1 MWPLYFLFNKILNTD
16 EEQESDGDCLS
27 FVNSYPFEQRPSS
40 ARCHEAVL
48 PRSYFVEVPHIK
60 QLDCWD
66 CGLACVLMVL
76 ETLGITT
83 CDFQALMELCPTH
96 SIWTID
102 LAYLLHKFN
111 VSFSFFTITVGA
123 NPSYSFETFYK
134 EQLPND
140 LLRVDTLFKKAREAG
155 INIECRSIGGK
166 DISYLILSGKFIAI
180 ALVDQRKLSQPWS
193 ENLSV
198 SGFSGSNSCY
208 TGHYVVICGYDTD
221 ADEFEIRD
229 PASFRK
235 NVRISSKCLEEAR
248 KCFGTDEDLLL
259 ISLEKSVK
267 QNSPSPQG
275 PQLPSNVNLDL

>member
-1 MWPLYFLFNKILNTD
+1 
-16 EEQESDGDCLS
+16 
-27 FVNSYPFEQRPSS
+27 
-40 ARCHEAVL
+40 
-48 PRSYFVEVPHIK
+48 
-60 QLDCWD
+60 
-66 CGLACVLMVL
+66 MVL

-83 CDFQALMELCPTH
+83 CDFQALMELCSTN

-111 VSFSFFTITVGA
+111 VGFSFFTITVGA

-166 DISYLILSGKFIAI
+166 DISYLILSGKYIAI

-198 SGFSGSNSCY
+198 SGFFGSNSCY

-229 PASFRK
+229 PASSRK
-235 NVRISSKCLEEAR
+235 NARISSKCLEEAR

-259 ISLEKSVK
+259 ISLEKCVK

-275 PQLPSNVNLDL
+275 PQLPSNVNMDL